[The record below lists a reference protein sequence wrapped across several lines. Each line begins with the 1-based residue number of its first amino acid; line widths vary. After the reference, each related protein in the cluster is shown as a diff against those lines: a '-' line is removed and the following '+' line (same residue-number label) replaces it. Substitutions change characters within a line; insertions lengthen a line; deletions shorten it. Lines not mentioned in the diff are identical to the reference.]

1 MQHYR
6 TMSDIALL
14 RTVIGMEAT
23 KNRYQGQLRPL
34 FEASGEEGVSD
45 LEPLLCARE
54 LLVRWMAETLTTR
67 DVLHSPRDVKQFL
80 ITVFAGQ
87 EYESFVT
94 LYLDVQHRLICAEES
109 FRGTL
114 THTAVHPREIAKA
127 ALHHN
132 AACVLFAHNHPSGQ
146 PEPSRADELIT
157 QSLRQTLHLVE
168 VHVLDHVVIGGNSAV
183 SFAERGLL

>member
-14 RTVIGMEAT
+14 SSVIGIEAT

-34 FEASGEEGVSD
+34 FEANGETAFTD
-45 LEPLLCARE
+45 LAPLLAARE
-54 LLVRWMAETLTTR
+54 LLVRWMAEELTKK
-67 DVLHSPRDVKQFL
+67 DALCSPTDVKQFL
-80 ITVFAGQ
+80 VTVFAGQ
-87 EYESFVT
+87 GYESFVT

-114 THTAVHPREIAKA
+114 THTAVYPREIAKA
-127 ALHHN
+127 ALTHN

-146 PEPSRADELIT
+146 AEPSRADELLT
-157 QSLRQTLHLVE
+157 QSLKQALQLVD
-168 VHVLDHVVIGGNSAV
+168 VRVLDHLVIGGNSAV
-183 SFAERGLL
+183 SFVERGML